1 MGKKTKRKANQAI
14 EEPIE
19 VDLEAEA
26 AYYARKVGIT
36 VQEAAKIIREARA
49 PKLSIVR
56 KDGRQAPLG
65 PTSTRPQT
73 TGIRHPAVTCQRIL
87 AEPSD

>member
-1 MGKKTKRKANQAI
+1 MCYDSHMGKKAKRKVKQAI

-19 VDLEAEA
+19 GELEAEA

-36 VQEAAKIIREARA
+36 LHEAAKIIRDDRA

-56 KDGRQAPLG
+56 KDKGKIA
-65 PTSTRPQT
+65 
-73 TGIRHPAVTCQRIL
+73 A
-87 AEPSD
+87 

>member
-1 MGKKTKRKANQAI
+1 MGKKAKRKAKQAI

-19 VDLEAEA
+19 GELEAEA

-36 VQEAAKIIREARA
+36 IDEAARIIREAHP

-56 KDGRQAPLG
+56 KDGDKR
-65 PTSTRPQT
+65 R
-73 TGIRHPAVTCQRIL
+73 
-87 AEPSD
+87 